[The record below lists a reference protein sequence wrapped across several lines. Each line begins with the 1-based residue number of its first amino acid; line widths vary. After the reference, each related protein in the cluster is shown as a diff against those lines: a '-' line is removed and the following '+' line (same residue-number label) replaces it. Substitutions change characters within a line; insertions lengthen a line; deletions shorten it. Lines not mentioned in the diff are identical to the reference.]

1 MANPNLPRLLRVLV
15 ATGLAGCTLITST
28 PPTVGVLDVQLTGLG
43 VTEQRV
49 STTLCLTNP
58 NQNALSFKRVTLA
71 LDVSGEPFAAGAA
84 DLPVFLPPQS
94 STAVPFTVVTTVQN
108 LGSQLLG
115 VLRTGGVDYRV
126 HGTVTLQGGLGL
138 VLPFS
143 RSGRIDPLTGSI
155 ALADAALD
163 PATSPCLA
171 RAR

>member
-1 MANPNLPRLLRVLV
+1 MANPNVLRLLIVL
-15 ATGLAGCTLITST
+15 APTSLAGCTLITST

-49 STTLCLTNP
+49 STTLWVTNP
-58 NQNALSFKRVTLA
+58 NSNALLFKRVSVA
-71 LDVSGEPFAAGAA
+71 LDVSGEPFAAGTS
-84 DLPVFLPPQS
+84 DLPVILPPQS
-94 STAVPFTVVTTVQN
+94 LVAIPFTVATTVQN

-115 VLRTGGVDYRV
+115 VLRSGSVDHRV

-143 RSGRIDPLTGSI
+143 RSGRVDPLTGSI

-163 PATSPCLA
+163 PATSPCME
-171 RAR
+171 RTR